1 MLDVENDKHHL
12 TITNL
17 NFSDSA
23 TYYCISNYK
32 FELNFV
38 KSITVNV
45 KDSGSNVPVSVYQ
58 SASDTIQPGDSVNL
72 NCTVQ
77 TGTCDGQHSVYWFTN
92 SAESHQGLIYT
103 QEGRNDQCERNPKK
117 QTHSCVY
124 NLSLKNLNRSHAGT
138 YYCAVASCGHILFG
152 DGTKLDFKR
161 E

>member
-1 MLDVENDKHHL
+1 MTL
-12 TITNL
+12 TDLRI
-17 NFSDSA
+17 SDSA
-23 TYYCISNYK
+23 TYYCISCYGY
-32 FELNFV
+32 ELYFV
-38 KSITVNV
+38 EGITVSV
-45 KDSGSNVPVSVYQ
+45 KGSGSNVPVSVYQ

-103 QEGRNDQCERNPKK
+103 QGGTNDQCERNPST

-124 NLSLKNLNRSHAGT
+124 NLSLKNLNHSHAGT
-138 YYCAVASCGHILFG
+138 KYCAVASCGHILFG
-152 DGTKLDFKR
+152 PGTKLNFQF